1 MKQRKIMD
9 LEVGKLF
16 GEDGICFNVPNTYS
30 VKVES
35 PSLNL
40 LSIKQTEFSK
50 KYKRMLIP
58 LQRYFYRR
66 QLLIQEIIDNFQEQ
80 LEEIKAQFYS
90 TVEKGT
96 ISVYLMR
103 ELKMQLDNA
112 NTNMKK
118 KLYRHYLKRELDN
131 NGVKRPFTSNEQ
143 EDIQDFK
150 DMMRGQQPMTTLN
163 KRERVRQV
171 T

>member
-1 MKQRKIMD
+1 M
-9 LEVGKLF
+9 
-16 GEDGICFNVPNTYS
+16 
-30 VKVES
+30 
-35 PSLNL
+35 
-40 LSIKQTEFSK
+40 
-50 KYKRMLIP
+50 
-58 LQRYFYRR
+58 
-66 QLLIQEIIDNFQEQ
+66 
-80 LEEIKAQFYS
+80 
-90 TVEKGT
+90 EKGT

-103 ELKMQLDNA
+103 ELKMQLDHA

-150 DMMRGQQPMTTLN
+150 DMMRGQQPMTTIN

-171 T
+171 TKTIEYLNTQMNKQQQ